1 MSQSEQINELAAALA
16 KAQGAMSNAAKNR
29 VNPHFKSNYADLASV
44 LDAIREPLAANGLS
58 FTQMM
63 GFSEGNFI
71 LRTMLL
77 HSSGQYIATEY
88 PLPASGRAQE
98 MGAAQTYARR
108 YSLAALVGVAQDDD
122 DGNTAPVLKEEI
134 KKPEARITA
143 QELDEVK
150 QLLKETNSDTAAFC
164 RVLKVASLME
174 ITPTI
179 LPNALAKLNA
189 KKQTMVVADAAE

>member
-29 VNPHFKSNYADLASV
+29 VNPHFKSNYADLAAV

-63 GFSEGNFI
+63 GFSDGNFI

-88 PLPASGRAQE
+88 PLPSSGRPQE
-98 MGAAQTYARR
+98 MGASQTYARR

-122 DGNTAPVLKEEI
+122 DGNSAIEHKPSPPPSPRISENELKEIRLLIDETETDIAALCRHFKI
-134 KKPEARITA
+134 K
-143 QELDEVK
+143 
-150 QLLKETNSDTAAFC
+150 
-164 RVLKVASLME
+164 SLME
-174 ITPTI
+174 ITPALSKTI
-179 LPNALAKLNA
+179 KTALESKR
-189 KKQTMVVADAAE
+189 KPQADAAE

>member
-122 DGNTAPVLKEEI
+122 DGNSAIEH
-134 KKPEARITA
+134 KPSPPPTPRITPEQLA
-143 QELDEVK
+143 EVRSLIDE
-150 QLLKETNSDTAAFC
+150 TATDIAKLC
-164 RVLKVASLME
+164 RHFKISSLME
-174 ITPTI
+174 ITPTL
-179 LPNALAKLNA
+179 LPNIKAALNA
-189 KKQTMVVADAAE
+189 KKEPLPNAAE